1 MRSDFNYLSFKVAV
15 NGVNHLAV
23 VAVLTTVVVVAVEV
37 LALLAIMG
45 EEVDI
50 IEERNENKLKAKK

>member
-1 MRSDFNYLSFKVAV
+1 M